1 MLTVK
6 EINEV
11 SFGKAGFSGYRPDDV
26 DRFIDEVAD
35 SFTQLEGQR
44 DDAVSRLKE
53 LTAKNAELSSKN
65 AELQEK
71 LSVLAKQVEGYR
83 QDEDGIKDA
92 LLSAQR
98 LAKTSVQEAKDKAEI
113 MLQDARESARQILD
127 KARVEA
133 AMASQEYADQTEAKR
148 EELEEMKRQV
158 SAFRSSLLEMYKK
171 HLEQIN
177 HIPNFRVKEPAPAAS
192 TPAAPEEAPADPD
205 PAPVQ
210 EPVPAP
216 AKEEA
221 PAVREESVKDA
232 DSAPAPEKT
241 LQDKVD
247 FSQGEEP
254 AYDDDLT
261 DMGIDLKSYSSIPES
276 LRREKD
282 AHFSNLEFG
291 DDVDLRHKKK
301 KK

>member
-6 EINEV
+6 DINEV

-35 SFTQLEGQR
+35 SFTQLLGER
-44 DDAVSRLKE
+44 DDAVARLKE

-71 LSVLAKQVEGYR
+71 LSVLAKKVESYR
-83 QDEDGIKDA
+83 EDEDGIKEA

-98 LAKTSVQEAKDKAEI
+98 LAKSNVQEAKDKAEI
-113 MLQDARESARQILD
+113 MLQDAQESARQILE
-127 KARVEA
+127 KAKA
-133 AMASQEYADQTEAKR
+133 DASVTAVEYANQTEAKR

-177 HIPNFRVKEPAPAAS
+177 HIPNFRTKEPEAAPAAE
-192 TPAAPEEAPADPD
+192 APKEEAKAEPD
-205 PAPVQ
+205 PAPQ
-210 EPVPAP
+210 PKA
-216 AKEEA
+216 
-221 PAVREESVKDA
+221 
-232 DSAPAPEKT
+232 APAPQPVPQPQPQPEPAAKKEQT
-241 LQDKVD
+241 LEDKVD
-247 FSQGEEP
+247 FSQAAQDSAP
-254 AYDDDLT
+254 LPFDDDLT
-261 DMGIDLKSYSSIPES
+261 EVGIDLKSYASIPES

-282 AHFSNLEFG
+282 NHFSNLEFG
-291 DDVDLRHKKK
+291 DDVDLGTKRRRK
-301 KK
+301 

>member
-71 LSVLAKQVEGYR
+71 LSLLAKQVEGYR

-113 MLQDARESARQILD
+113 MMQDARESARQILD

-210 EPVPAP
+210 EPAPTEVPEEP
-216 AKEEA
+216 VKE
-221 PAVREESVKDA
+221 A
-232 DSAPAPEKT
+232 DTAPAPEKT

-282 AHFSNLEFG
+282 AHFSNL
-291 DDVDLRHKKK
+291 
-301 KK
+301 

>member
-71 LSVLAKQVEGYR
+71 LSLLAKQVEGYR

-113 MLQDARESARQILD
+113 MMQDARESARQILD

-210 EPVPAP
+210 EPAPTEVPEEP
-216 AKEEA
+216 VKE
-221 PAVREESVKDA
+221 A
-232 DSAPAPEKT
+232 DTAPAPEKT